1 MLSADA
7 DLPVSP
13 VKEDGLQEPF
23 ADAPAKGAG
32 IAEDRPPDRAR
43 YPGQVFEAGQP
54 MGGGEF
60 NKIGQPCPGQGF
72 DQSIIPGQGQAAG
85 GILDDQPPVAG
96 VIKKNISAA
105 AYDEIYPAMPPR
117 QTDGCFKLFREIRPR
132 RRSQPGRRCGS
143 WTSRSAGHP
152 GAEVCP
158 GPFQRVREI
167 RSFPPAAI
175 LADIRRLGKIDTD
188 SVVCSLGI
196 KFAL

>member
-1 MLSADA
+1 MLPADA

-13 VKEDGLQEPF
+13 VKEDGLGEPF

-60 NKIGQPCPGQGF
+60 NKIAQPGPGQGF
-72 DQSIIPGQGQAAG
+72 DQSIIPDQGQAAG

-105 AYDEIYPAMPPR
+105 AYDEIVPAMPPR
-117 QTDGCFKLFREIRPR
+117 QTDGCFKFFRGSGLEKEVSRTPDPEARHLTQRDIPAQRFAQARFKKSWKFGHFRPPLF
-132 RRSQPGRRCGS
+132 
-143 WTSRSAGHP
+143 
-152 GAEVCP
+152 
-158 GPFQRVREI
+158 
-167 RSFPPAAI
+167 
-175 LADIRRLGKIDTD
+175 
-188 SVVCSLGI
+188 
-196 KFAL
+196 